1 MQSEAFKI
9 TATSHLHLRRVIRG
23 GINRFLKILEFITL
37 SEKHLCVSGT
47 QTNARVLFS
56 SLKPFFFSL
65 CLSDIKSD
73 VTVRTR
79 LGAHNS
85 ASPLQSPWDKIRR
98 VSLNLI
104 LSLSLLSEPVSISV
118 SKFFFLF
125 FCLKVNILTS
135 PLSRTPFHTSPDN
148 FRNFP
153 ETGSLISTQKVSRRA
168 AFELFSS
175 SFLFFFCCQ
184 LLVYTTESPLPLSP
198 VPSGLCIHT
207 KRTGCLQ
214 SCYCRG
220 EVSGLRGSADGGVS
234 EAHFKLRGLRAL
246 SASVMYRGPS
256 SFVTSIKNQHGC

>member
-1 MQSEAFKI
+1 MA
-9 TATSHLHLRRVIRG
+9 LRR
-23 GINRFLKILEFITL
+23 TL
-37 SEKHLCVSGT
+37 ACFFPLWSH
-47 QTNARVLFS
+47 FS
-56 SLKPFFFSL
+56 FSL

-168 AFELFSS
+168 SVWTFLLVFS
-175 SFLFFFCCQ
+175 FFF
-184 LLVYTTESPLPLSP
+184 L
-198 VPSGLCIHT
+198 
-207 KRTGCLQ
+207 
-214 SCYCRG
+214 
-220 EVSGLRGSADGGVS
+220 
-234 EAHFKLRGLRAL
+234 L
-246 SASVMYRGPS
+246 SAFGVYNRVAP
-256 SFVTSIKNQHGC
+256 TT

>member
-1 MQSEAFKI
+1 MQSEPFKI

-47 QTNARVLFS
+47 QTNARVLFPLWS
-56 SLKPFFFSL
+56 HFSFHCVCLTLNLMSQSEPGWELITQAAHYSLPGIKYAACPWTWYTLSLFCVSLFLFPCLSFFS
-65 CLSDIKSD
+65 
-73 VTVRTR
+73 
-79 LGAHNS
+79 
-85 ASPLQSPWDKIRR
+85 
-98 VSLNLI
+98 
-104 LSLSLLSEPVSISV
+104 
-118 SKFFFLF
+118 F

-256 SFVTSIKNQHGC
+256 SFVTSIKKQHGC

>member
-1 MQSEAFKI
+1 MQSEPFKI

-104 LSLSLLSEPVSISV
+104 LPLSLFCVSLFLFPCLSFFS
-118 SKFFFLF
+118 FFLS
-125 FCLKVNILTS
+125 KGEH
-135 PLSRTPFHTSPDN
+135 PHKP
-148 FRNFP
+148 
-153 ETGSLISTQKVSRRA
+153 
-168 AFELFSS
+168 
-175 SFLFFFCCQ
+175 
-184 LLVYTTESPLPLSP
+184 PLP
-198 VPSGLCIHT
+198 HT
-207 KRTGCLQ
+207 FPHL
-214 SCYCRG
+214 
-220 EVSGLRGSADGGVS
+220 A
-234 EAHFKLRGLRAL
+234 
-246 SASVMYRGPS
+246 
-256 SFVTSIKNQHGC
+256 